1 MDKRRFKDLIKPL
14 EGQEKSV
21 YLDSNK
27 IPTVGFGANL
37 NSPDIPKI
45 FEAQGIDR
53 DRVLSGKVSITPEQ
67 ADKIMDAQ
75 LAEKRQY
82 FDNIRKKDFPNAKL
96 DPNQEAS
103 LMSMMYNNPQL
114 VGPNMRKLLNE
125 NNTTEAAK
133 EILLRSNKGGV
144 PGIQL
149 RRLEEAQEF
158 LGPAK
163 FDEVT
168 QTLTPE
174 ERSLIT
180 SRIDKIQN
188 VEHRDKAKRRFKS
201 LFPDKK

>member
-53 DRVLSGKVSITPEQ
+53 DRVLSGEVSITPEQ

-82 FDNIRKKDFPNAKL
+82 YDNIKNTDFPKAKL
-96 DPNQEAS
+96 NLEEEAA
-103 LMSMMYNNPQL
+103 LMSMMYNSPKL
-114 VGPNMRKLLNE
+114 IGPNMRKLLNE
-125 NNTTEAAK
+125 NNKIEAAK
-133 EILLRSNKGGV
+133 EIMLRSNKGGV

-149 RRLEEAQEF
+149 RRMEEAQQF
-158 LGPAK
+158 LGPAQLDSVLK
-163 FDEVT
+163 SMSQDEKK
-168 QTLTPE
+168 
-174 ERSLIT
+174 LIT
-180 SRIDKIQN
+180 DRINAIQN
-188 VEHRDKAKRRFKS
+188 EEHKAKAIQRFNV
-201 LFPDKK
+201 LFPKKK